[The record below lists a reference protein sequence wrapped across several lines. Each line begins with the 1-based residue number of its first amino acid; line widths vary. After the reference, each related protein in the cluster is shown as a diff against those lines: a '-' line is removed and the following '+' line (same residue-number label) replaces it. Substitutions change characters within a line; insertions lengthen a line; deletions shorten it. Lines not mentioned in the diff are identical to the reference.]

1 MESENPLGDLEIP
14 EEGLLKEELQQEIE
28 ARIAATVENLF
39 VLDLELEAF
48 VNLVKKSVEDNK
60 DNPANLQNLYDYLD
74 EMWAVVIANEL
85 RDVLLDSLCVVQ
97 DVKHELHDVLDELKE
112 TLEK

>member
-28 ARIAATVENLF
+28 ARIAATVESLY
-39 VLDLELEAF
+39 VLDIELEVF
-48 VNLVKKSVEDNK
+48 VNLVKKSIEDNK
-60 DNPANLQNLYDYLD
+60 DNPANLQTLYDYLD
-74 EMWAVVIANEL
+74 EMWGVVIANEL

-97 DVKHELHDVLDELKE
+97 EAKHELHDILDELE
-112 TLEK
+112 ENLEK